1 MKNLFRTL
9 SIITALFLTAFVYAK
24 AEDKKE
30 AGCCD
35 KEKACCC
42 KDGSCDHCKAEKAK
56 AEKEAPKK

>member
-9 SIITALFLTAFVYAK
+9 SIITALSLTAFVYAK

-30 AGCCD
+30 ASCD

-56 AEKEAPKK
+56 AEKAAPKK